1 MFPTMHSRM
10 ALKEEPWLAWRRT
23 DGGEGLGDGDSAPLR
38 AQGRWSTSSRPGQGG
53 QVGAS
58 HLVKKHHRGFDDLP
72 PFLELRIMVL
82 LLGL

>member
-1 MFPTMHSRM
+1 MEGKVWWMET
-10 ALKEEPWLAWRRT
+10 ALLSERREDGPRLADW
-23 DGGEGLGDGDSAPLR
+23 GK
-38 AQGRWSTSSRPGQGG
+38 GG

>member
-1 MFPTMHSRM
+1 M
-10 ALKEEPWLAWRRT
+10 ALKREPLLAWRRK
-23 DGGEGLGDGDSAPLR
+23 DGGGGLVEGDGAPLR
-38 AQGRWSTSSRPGQGG
+38 AQGRRSVSRSPGQGG

-72 PFLELRIMVL
+72 PFLELSIVVL